1 MPEMFGGELFS
12 AGVTLQKTNPVFIRV
27 YPWLSL
33 LF

>member
-1 MPEMFGGELFS
+1 MFGGELFS
-12 AGVTLQKTNPVFIRV
+12 AGVTRLKTNPVFIRV